1 MYISSELIGEKYKE
15 DPSQMEHTI
24 RPCALCMKEII
35 NAGITRVHMRDEL
48 SGAVKSYDVG
58 RLKDMLDDE
67 LKRLGG
73 SK

>member
-1 MYISSELIGEKYKE
+1 MA
-15 DPSQMEHTI
+15 HTI

-48 SGAVKSYDVG
+48 SGAVKSYDAS
-58 RLKDMLDDE
+58 RLTGMLDDE

-73 SK
+73 SRG